1 MHDVKH
7 LCNRSQDEFPT
18 PTMTHVAYLAGV
30 MTGTLVS
37 ALIASMYLVA
47 TS

>member
-18 PTMTHVAYLAGV
+18 PTIAHVAYLAGLLSGALISV
-30 MTGTLVS
+30 M
-37 ALIASMYLVA
+37 IASMYLVA

>member
-7 LCNRSQDEFPT
+7 LCNRSSDEFPT
-18 PTMTHVAYLAGV
+18 PTMAHVAYLAGV
-30 MTGTLVS
+30 MTGTLISV
-37 ALIASMYLVA
+37 LIASMYLVA

>member
-7 LCNRSQDEFPT
+7 LCNRSQDEFPE
-18 PTMTHVAYLAGV
+18 PSLAHVAYLAGLL
-30 MTGTLVS
+30 TGTLISV
-37 ALIASMYLVA
+37 LIASMYLVA